1 MTRELQPCVVRIPA
15 DGLTCIDRKLGL
27 TQVKVRD
34 KMSLATVS
42 VQGESRTDTRW

>member
-15 DGLTCIDRKLGL
+15 DGVAYIGRELES

-34 KMSLATVS
+34 KMSVATVS
-42 VQGESRTDTRW
+42 VQGEGRTDT